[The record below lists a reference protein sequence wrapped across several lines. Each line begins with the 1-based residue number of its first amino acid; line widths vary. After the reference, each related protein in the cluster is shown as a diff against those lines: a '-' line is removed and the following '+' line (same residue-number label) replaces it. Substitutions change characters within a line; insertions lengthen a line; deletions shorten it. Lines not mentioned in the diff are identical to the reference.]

1 MTREEINALDM
12 DSLEK
17 RAGEIAEETREAN
30 AETLETLTAELD
42 AIEERKAAIMAEAV
56 EKRAQAAA
64 VINGAGEVIEEKEE
78 NKEERKMADIEI
90 RATKEYLDAW
100 VENMKGRATQEQ
112 RALLTQNVPQN
123 GTIAIPTYV
132 EGRINTAWER
142 NEIMRRVRRTYFPG
156 NLKVGYE
163 ASSEEAIPH
172 GEGGAAITEE
182 ELVVKF
188 VELIPQTLKKMV
200 RYSTEVLDM
209 KGEAFVDYIV
219 DEVEYQIVKTAA
231 SFMIEKGST
240 VTDPSDP
247 LVKNYTTSTS
257 TLTTADIIN
266 AEGLLF
272 GDANPVLITT
282 RSTAAQLKAAAIAGH
297 YGYDPFDGLE
307 VIYVESA
314 DLARGVAAIVADLS
328 AWQMNFPDGD
338 QVKFVFDEYTEAA
351 ADIVRV
357 IGRLYMAVAVVA
369 PGKTVAIKLGA

>member
-17 RAGEIAEETREAN
+17 RAGEIAEETREAT

-78 NKEERKMADIEI
+78 NKEERKMADIEV

-100 VENMKGRATQEQ
+100 VEDIKGRATQEQ
-112 RALLTQNVPQN
+112 RALLTQNAEN
-123 GTIAIPTYV
+123 GTVAVPTYV
-132 EGRINTAWER
+132 EGRINTAWEN

-163 ASSEEAIPH
+163 VSAD
-172 GEGGAAITEE
+172 GAAIHAEGDKAISEE
-182 ELVVKF
+182 NLVLAF
-188 VELIPQTLKKMV
+188 VEMIPFTVKKLV

-219 DEVEYQIVKTAA
+219 DEVEYQIVKT
-231 SFMIEKGST
+231 
-240 VTDPSDP
+240 
-247 LVKNYTTSTS
+247 LVKEFLRDMYNLIGGALVAQYNAAGT
-257 TLTTADIIN
+257 TLTTADIIG
-266 AEGLLF
+266 AEGLLA
-272 GDANPVLITT
+272 GDAQPVLITT
-282 RSTAAQLKAAAIAGH
+282 RATAAALKAAVISGQF
-297 YGYDPFDGLE
+297 GYDPFDGMD
-307 VIYVESA
+307 VIYVDAA
-314 DLARGVAAIVADLS
+314 DLPGTAKAIIADPTG
-328 AWQMNFPDGD
+328 WQANFPAGD
-338 QVKFVFDEYTEAA
+338 EVKFIFDEYTEAA

-357 IGRLYMAVAVVA
+357 VGRLLVAMNVVV
-369 PGKTVAIKLGA
+369 PGKTVIIQ

>member
-78 NKEERKMADIEI
+78 NKEERKMADIEV

-100 VENMKGRATQEQ
+100 VEDIKGRASAEQ
-112 RALLTQNVPQN
+112 RLLLTQNAEQN
-123 GTIAIPTYV
+123 GTIAVPTYV
-132 EGRINTAWER
+132 SDRIETAWEN
-142 NEIMRRVRRTYFPG
+142 NEIMRRVRRTYFRG

-163 ASSEEAIPH
+163 ASADGAKWH
-172 GEGGAAITEE
+172 VEGGDPIAEE
-182 ELVVKF
+182 NLVVDF
-188 VELIPQTLKKMV
+188 VELIPETVKKLV

-219 DEVEYQIVKTAA
+219 DEVEYQIVKAVA
-231 SFMIEKGST
+231 DALISESVLEGNA
-240 VTDPSDP
+240 P
-247 LVKNYTTSTS
+247 LVATQTMAGT
-257 TLTTADIIN
+257 TLTTADIVN
-266 AEGLLF
+266 AEGLLA

-282 RSTAAQLKAAAIAGH
+282 RATAAALKAAALSAQ

-307 VIYVESA
+307 VIYVNSA
-314 DLARGVAAIVADLS
+314 ALGASSPMKAIVADLS
-328 AWQMNFPDGD
+328 AWQVNFPDGD
-338 QVKFVFDEYTEAA
+338 EVKFVFDEFTEAA
-351 ADIVRV
+351 SDIVRV
-357 IGRLYMAVAVVA
+357 IGRLYAAFGIVA
-369 PGKTVAIKLGA
+369 PGKTVKIRLGA

>member
-1 MTREEINALDM
+1 
-12 DSLEK
+12 
-17 RAGEIAEETREAN
+17 
-30 AETLETLTAELD
+30 
-42 AIEERKAAIMAEAV
+42 
-56 EKRAQAAA
+56 
-64 VINGAGEVIEEKEE
+64 
-78 NKEERKMADIEI
+78 MADIEV
-90 RATKEYLDAW
+90 RASKEYLDAW
-100 VENMKGRATQEQ
+100 VEDIKGRASAEQ
-112 RALLTQNVPQN
+112 RLLLTQNAGKN
-123 GTIAIPTYV
+123 GTIAVPTYV
-132 EGRINTAWER
+132 SDRIETAWEN
-142 NEIMRRVRRTYFPG
+142 NEILRRVRRTYFPG

-163 ASSEEAIPH
+163 ASAEGAQPH
-172 GEGGAAITEE
+172 FEGGAAITEE
-182 ELVVKF
+182 ALVVNF

-219 DEVEYQIVKTAA
+219 DEVEYQIVKSAA
-231 SFMIEKGST
+231 SFMVYKGST
-240 VTDPSDP
+240 VTNPSDP
-247 LVKNYTTSTS
+247 LVKSYTTSTS

-282 RSTAAQLKAAAIAGH
+282 RSTAAQLKAAAIAGQ

-314 DLARGVAAIVADLS
+314 DLASGVAAIVADPS

-357 IGRLYMAVAVVA
+357 IGRLYMAAAVVA